1 MQSAPKATAL
11 PIKSCPL
18 PFIIAILLTL
28 SLPLTTRKL
37 FIFNDFFILLI
48 KSSNCIYSFKDT
60 ILPSPALSS
69 LLFFS
74 NILELSN
81 PKIETIVSF
90 NPFSTESKLV

>member
-48 KSSNCIYSFKDT
+48 KSSNCIDSFKDT
-60 ILPSPALSS
+60 ILPRPALSS

-74 NILELSN
+74 NILKLSN